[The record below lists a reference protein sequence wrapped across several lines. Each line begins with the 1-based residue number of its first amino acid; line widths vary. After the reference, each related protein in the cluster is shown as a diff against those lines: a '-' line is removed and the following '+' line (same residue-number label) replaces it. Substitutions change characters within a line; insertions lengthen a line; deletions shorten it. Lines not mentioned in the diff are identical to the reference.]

1 MIDAIKNSMPLLF
14 EESMP
19 VWMTLVIGLIAAVGS
34 YFLAPAINRKLEI
47 DKQRSQHV
55 ANAIKSLNEN
65 FIELSFGIK
74 RFVSSLSDGKKNSI
88 EVRSACLEK
97 ISDAMEDC

>member
-55 ANAIKSLNEN
+55 ANAIIIFRDK
-65 FIELSFGIK
+65 
-74 RFVSSLSDGKKNSI
+74 
-88 EVRSACLEK
+88 EVRFFPLRREK
-97 ISDAMEDC
+97 K